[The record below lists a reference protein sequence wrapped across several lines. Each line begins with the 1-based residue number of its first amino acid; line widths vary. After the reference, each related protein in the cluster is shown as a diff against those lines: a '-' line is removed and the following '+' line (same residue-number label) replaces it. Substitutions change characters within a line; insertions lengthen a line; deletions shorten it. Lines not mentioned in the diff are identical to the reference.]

1 MPHHKL
7 QAPGIAI
14 APQGQPPP
22 HPPPLIRS
30 GYVNVQYLQHDHKH
44 WLSPDNHTLTTFWF
58 LSYPCITHNSNS
70 VHEDHA

>member
-22 HPPPLIRS
+22 ILPLS
-30 GYVNVQYLQHDHKH
+30 SDQGM
-44 WLSPDNHTLTTFWF
+44 
-58 LSYPCITHNSNS
+58 
-70 VHEDHA
+70 